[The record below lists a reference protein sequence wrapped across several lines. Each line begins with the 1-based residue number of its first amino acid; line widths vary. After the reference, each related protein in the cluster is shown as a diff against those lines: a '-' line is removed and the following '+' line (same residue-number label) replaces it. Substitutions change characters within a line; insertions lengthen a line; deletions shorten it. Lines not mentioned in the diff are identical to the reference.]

1 MNLLA
6 RLYPIKLWYWRL
18 FRPITIGVRAVPV
31 DPDGRLLLLRHTYVR
46 GWYFPGGGV
55 EVSETLAAAA
65 AREMQEE
72 VGLQAIG
79 APTLIT
85 AQTFFI
91 QGRTDHVVLFR
102 IAVDGSAPRVDGWEI
117 AEARYFEPDNLPPLP
132 SVTQRQ
138 LGAFNDMDRPESDPR
153 EP

>member
-1 MNLLA
+1 MNLLT

-31 DPDGRLLLLRHTYVR
+31 DPAGRLLLLRHTYVR

-55 EVSETLAAAA
+55 EVNETLAAAA
-65 AREMQEE
+65 AREMEEE
-72 VGLQAIG
+72 VGLSALQ
-79 APTLIT
+79 PPELIT

-91 QGRTDHVVLFR
+91 QGRTDHVVLFK
-102 IAVDGSAPRVDGWEI
+102 IAVDGSPPQVDGWEI
-117 AEARYFEPDNLPPLP
+117 AEARYFDPDNLPPLP

-138 LGAFNDMDRPESDPR
+138 LGAFNDMGRTGSDLRGP
-153 EP
+153 